1 MLKNVVAAMFVL
13 SCWGCA
19 STDVQRATH
28 YWESEKASSNR
39 YQADEHNCQRAA
51 SEQTGEADVFSVSS
65 ESYAAY
71 RECMVSRG
79 YVLRQY

>member
-1 MLKNVVAAMFVL
+1 MLKSVAAAVLVL

-19 STDVQRATH
+19 STDAQRATH
-28 YWESEKASSNR
+28 YWESDNATSNR
-39 YQADEHNCQRAA
+39 YQADEHSCQQTA
-51 SEQTGEADVFSVSS
+51 SEQTGDTDVFSVSS

-71 RECMVSRG
+71 RDCMVSRG